1 MPVKVKPTG
10 PDRKARETSPDFSLH
25 ARTMWSVVSE
35 APNMKALKREDQIIY
50 ADIKH
55 PLSFF
60 IGFKTL
66 ICRCSGSVL
75 PHVLVEII
83 ISACLGTFAFALT
96 DRQADTWYDEIDSL
110 LPVCDSVEG
119 NCGFYILT
127 SDRSKGHQIIG
138 VLLAF
143 LVVFRSQ
150 IAWSLYWEGRGHL
163 GALVSRSRCLA
174 LEVLGALSHA
184 AVEEGLDVTVEDAA
198 TPRTPKP
205 RGGLRR
211 QATGGVEAQ
220 RFSKSGRFAHPE
232 AHHHQGD
239 RGKKG
244 SLDAE
249 LLAVLAVDTV
259 RLIKLYYYA
268 VVEHLR
274 SDEGSKDWVSDA
286 RNSVQCCA
294 IRRNSAQFSDA
305 PRALPPQAPAT
316 SSTRCSASTRWRRWC
331 ATA

>member
-1 MPVKVKPTG
+1 M
-10 PDRKARETSPDFSLH
+10 
-25 ARTMWSVVSE
+25 
-35 APNMKALKREDQIIY
+35 
-50 ADIKH
+50 
-55 PLSFF
+55 
-60 IGFKTL
+60 
-66 ICRCSGSVL
+66 
-75 PHVLVEII
+75 
-83 ISACLGTFAFALT
+83 
-96 DRQADTWYDEIDSL
+96 
-110 LPVCDSVEG
+110 CDSVEG

-198 TPRTPKP
+198 TPHTPKP

-211 QATGGVEAQ
+211 QATGNQLASSQ

-274 SDEGSKDWVSDA
+274 SAHPLGGSKDWVSDA
-286 RNSVQCCA
+286 RKQAQFCRPA
-294 IRRNSAQFSDA
+294 SAQFGA
-305 PRALPPQAPAT
+305 ILLNTPPRAPACTRARWSTNLRRRWRTPSSAT
-316 SSTRCSASTRWRRWC
+316 SLGGQD
-331 ATA
+331 

>member
-1 MPVKVKPTG
+1 
-10 PDRKARETSPDFSLH
+10 
-25 ARTMWSVVSE
+25 MWSVVSE
-35 APNMKALKREDQIIY
+35 AHRIMKALKREDQIIY

-66 ICRCSGSVL
+66 ICRCSGSPMAAARPRRDHHLRL
-75 PHVLVEII
+75 PRHLC
-83 ISACLGTFAFALT
+83 SFALT

-110 LPVCDSVEG
+110 LLVCDLEG

-198 TPRTPKP
+198 TPHTPAP
-205 RGGLRR
+205 RGGPRR
-211 QATGGVEAQ
+211 QATGNQLASSQ
-220 RFSKSGRFAHPE
+220 RFSRAAATSRSRRRTTTKAIAARRARSTPSDSPSSR
-232 AHHHQGD
+232 
-239 RGKKG
+239 
-244 SLDAE
+244 
-249 LLAVLAVDTV
+249 VDTV
-259 RLIKLYYYA
+259 RLIKPPPL
-268 VVEHLR
+268 LR
-274 SDEGSKDWVSDA
+274 
-286 RNSVQCCA
+286 
-294 IRRNSAQFSDA
+294 RRREPCA
-305 PRALPPQAPAT
+305 PRIWEAART
-316 SSTRCSASTRWRRWC
+316 G
-331 ATA
+331 